1 MSTLLITERNYGWR
15 AEDPSWAHR
24 RSACVPRTRRSPL
37 SAPRGPTK
45 LYRSA
50 SIGRPPCALH
60 FSVFERKVFGEFV
73 LRACLRHYICRL
85 LAARFLVWFGLVRVG
100 SCVCVC
106 VFYLF
111 VSVSV
116 SVSFFHMTQWRA
128 RGVDTV
134 EGARPRLL
142 AQTEKQTATALK
154 PLIPFNI

>member
-24 RSACVPRTRRSPL
+24 RLLRTPTRRSPL

-45 LYRSA
+45 LYDQLLSA
-50 SIGRPPCALH
+50 DTPVPSI

-85 LAARFLVWFGLVRVG
+85 LAARFLVWFGLVRVR

-106 VFYLF
+106 FTCSFLF
-111 VSVSV
+111 LFLFP
-116 SVSFFHMTQWRA
+116 SFT
-128 RGVDTV
+128 
-134 EGARPRLL
+134 
-142 AQTEKQTATALK
+142 
-154 PLIPFNI
+154 